1 MTRIP
6 TPNAVAIPDPDAWL
20 DDLAEQ
26 WAQALEARPR
36 RGRKRAVQPA
46 SGDPDGPSN
55 LSDGPSGV
63 PYGASASPDGRSE
76 NSAENS
82 AESPTE
88 DPPEVPAPV
97 GYRSP
102 PVSGRFRKGQSG
114 NPMGRPRRDA
124 WDAFGGGRSGA
135 GPASGADVIPPALA
149 RALNRRVEVVI
160 AGRPRRLTL
169 TELAVFSLTR
179 GMIAG
184 DVVAARQVLQVS
196 AAAERARRAQTE
208 RLRARRAEAAEA
220 HAAEAERE
228 AREQAVAARR
238 AEREA
243 DLAARRERDRLRKRA
258 ERERARMAGE
268 EQG

>member
-46 SGDPDGPSN
+46 SGDPDGPSS
-55 LSDGPSGV
+55 LADGPSAV
-63 PYGASASPDGRSE
+63 PHGASASPDGPS
-76 NSAENS
+76 ENS
-82 AESPTE
+82 AESPTGS
-88 DPPEVPAPV
+88 PPDVPPPV

-135 GPASGADVIPPALA
+135 GPASGADVIPPGLA

-208 RLRARRAEAAEA
+208 RLRARRAEAAEVR
-220 HAAEAERE
+220 AAEAERE

-243 DLAARRERDRLRKRA
+243 ALAARREKDRLRKRA
-258 ERERARMAGE
+258 ERERARLAGE
-268 EQG
+268 E